1 MNEKHIED
9 IINALYELVQ
19 DARSVPLAAD
29 KCIIEREKV
38 LDMLDQVID
47 QMPGEL
53 KQSRNIVEN
62 RAEIIGQARR
72 EADSLTR
79 KAQEEA
85 ERLVS
90 QESIYQEAKRRC
102 AEEIDQAKAEI
113 ARLRDASNKYM
124 DHSLMRTQDAIAQS
138 LKEVQ
143 DALNNSMNQVQATRA
158 KFNELTAAQKKEE
171 ATAEEE

>member
-1 MNEKHIED
+1 MNEKNIQD
-9 IINALYELVQ
+9 IIDALYELIQ
-19 DARSVPLAAD
+19 DARSVPLASD

-53 KQSRNIVEN
+53 KQSRSIVEN

-72 EADSLTR
+72 EAENLTR

-90 QESIYQEAKRRC
+90 QEAIYQEAKRRC
-102 AEEIDQAKAEI
+102 AEEVEQTKAEI
-113 ARLRDASNKYM
+113 ARLHEVSNKYM
-124 DHSLMRTQDAIAQS
+124 DNSLLRTQDAIAQS
-138 LKEVQ
+138 MKEVQ
-143 DALNNSMNQVQATRA
+143 AALNNSLNEVQNTRA
-158 KFNELTAAQKKEE
+158 KFIALTTAQQD
-171 ATAEEE
+171 APAEEEE